1 MILLNK
7 ILFKI
12 FGVRLVSSQCGEDLI
27 IESFLPFKKD
37 GFYVD
42 IGAHHPVKYSNTFL
56 FHNKGWRGINIEPN
70 PSKKWL
76 FNFLRNKDT
85 NLNIGIG
92 PEKSEMDFYV
102 FDESTLST
110 FDKNSSEEYKKI
122 GHVVT
127 EIIKVPVLPLKEVLE
142 KYAGSREI
150 DLMSVDTEG
159 YDMQVLNSN
168 DWKKF
173 RPGFIILETI
183 EYSKDG
189 KGKKMNDIYDK
200 YMEEIGYAKIAD
212 TNINTIYKKLR

>member
-1 MILLNK
+1 
-7 ILFKI
+7 
-12 FGVRLVSSQCGEDLI
+12 
-27 IESFLPFKKD
+27 
-37 GFYVD
+37 
-42 IGAHHPVKYSNTFL
+42 
-56 FHNKGWRGINIEPN
+56 
-70 PSKKWL
+70 
-76 FNFLRNKDT
+76 
-85 NLNIGIG
+85 
-92 PEKSEMDFYV
+92 MDFYV